1 MTELNDTVGSILQ
14 QKSGKIWS
22 ITPDASV
29 FDALTL
35 MAERNIGALP
45 VMAGEVLVGVVS
57 ERDYAR
63 KVILLGRSSKET
75 EVAEIMMSPPVTV
88 TRDATIGD
96 CMQLITTSR
105 VRHLPVMEGRHVA
118 GIVSIGDLVNWII
131 HRQAETIQHLH
142 AYISGPIRPD
152 Y

>member
-1 MTELNDTVGSILQ
+1 MTELNDTAGLILQ
-14 QKSGKIWS
+14 QKEGKIWS
-22 ITPDASV
+22 VTPHASV
-29 FDALTL
+29 YDALTL

-45 VMAGEVLVGVVS
+45 VIADGVLVGVVS

-75 EVAEIMMSPPVTV
+75 EVAEIMVSPPVTV
-88 TRDATIGD
+88 TRNATIGE
-96 CMQLITTSR
+96 CMELMTSSR
-105 VRHLPVMEGRHVA
+105 VRHLPVMEGSRLA

-142 AYISGPIRPD
+142 AYISGSYPA
-152 Y
+152 

>member
-1 MTELNDTVGSILQ
+1 MTELNDTVGLILQ

-22 ITPDASV
+22 ITPDTSV

-35 MAERNIGALP
+35 MAEKNIGALP
-45 VMAGEVLVGVVS
+45 VVADGVLVGVLS

-75 EVAEIMMSPPVTV
+75 EVAEIMLAPPVTV
-88 TRDATIGD
+88 TASATIGD
-96 CMQLITTSR
+96 CMQIITSSR
-105 VRHLPVMEGRHVA
+105 IRHLPVMEGRRLA

-131 HRQAETIQHLH
+131 HRQAETIQQLH
-142 AYISGPIRPD
+142 AYISGSYPA
-152 Y
+152 